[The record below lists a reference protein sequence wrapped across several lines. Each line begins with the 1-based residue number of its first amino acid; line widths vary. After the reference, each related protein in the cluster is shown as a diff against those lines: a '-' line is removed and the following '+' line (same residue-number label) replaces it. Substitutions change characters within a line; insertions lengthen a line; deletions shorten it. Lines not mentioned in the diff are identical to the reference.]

1 MPQEISQPSRLGY
14 YWLEL
19 CSLKVYMYVSQQKL
33 GNGRKAGFDLQ
44 LDFWQKSTSL
54 VDFQKS
60 SAPALGWML
69 QRSIAMNG
77 GVQCS
82 NSTMLKSSF
91 PFLHDGTLPVVT
103 YHIPRRLCNLSFEQ
117 ALVVDPHPL
126 ILSTFNTIVPCEKWK
141 KSKSLFHV
149 FVKIIV
155 ARICEK
161 HVGHIFG
168 LSRPTPKSSLARIC
182 YLPKV

>member
-1 MPQEISQPSRLGY
+1 M
-14 YWLEL
+14 W
-19 CSLKVYMYVSQQKL
+19 
-33 GNGRKAGFDLQ
+33 NGRKAGFDLQ

-60 SAPALGWML
+60 SAPALVWML

-126 ILSTFNTIVPCEKWK
+126 ILSTFNTIVTCEKWK

-149 FVKIIV
+149 H
-155 ARICEK
+155 ICENYCCTYLWK
-161 HVGHIFG
+161 ACRAYFWIIPAYTKI
-168 LSRPTPKSSLARIC
+168 LSGADLLFAKSIKSAFL
-182 YLPKV
+182 

>member
-1 MPQEISQPSRLGY
+1 
-14 YWLEL
+14 
-19 CSLKVYMYVSQQKL
+19 
-33 GNGRKAGFDLQ
+33 
-44 LDFWQKSTSL
+44 
-54 VDFQKS
+54 
-60 SAPALGWML
+60 ML

-149 FVKIIV
+149 FVKILVLHVFVKSMSGIFLDYPGLHQNPLWRGF
-155 ARICEK
+155 AICQK
-161 HVGHIFG
+161 
-168 LSRPTPKSSLARIC
+168 
-182 YLPKV
+182 YKVSFPV